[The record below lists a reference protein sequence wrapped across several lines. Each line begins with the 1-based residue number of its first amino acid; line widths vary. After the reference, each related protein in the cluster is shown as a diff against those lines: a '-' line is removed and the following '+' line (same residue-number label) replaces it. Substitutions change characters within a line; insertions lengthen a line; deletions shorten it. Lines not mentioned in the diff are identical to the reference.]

1 MATSHES
8 PSLDLEEATLEAD
21 DDDDEDL
28 SRKTKDMDR
37 DMDRAKIKFASVM
50 QRAEAVA
57 YFSALVDGLRHGRL
71 QFRHGMQSVALE
83 PSEQVA
89 IEVKASRKG
98 DKERVAFELE
108 WKRPPRES
116 LEVSG

>member
-1 MATSHES
+1 
-8 PSLDLEEATLEAD
+8 
-21 DDDDEDL
+21 
-28 SRKTKDMDR
+28 
-37 DMDRAKIKFASVM
+37 
-50 QRAEAVA
+50 VA

-71 QFRHGMQSVALE
+71 QFRHGMESVALK

-89 IEVKASRKG
+89 IEVKASRKN
-98 DKERVAFELE
+98 DKERVSFELE

>member
-1 MATSHES
+1 MATSHED
-8 PSLDLEEATLEAD
+8 PSLDLDDASTLEDVD
-21 DDDDEDL
+21 DNGSGD
-28 SRKTKDMDR
+28 SGSQKSKDNDK
-37 DMDRAKIKFASVM
+37 AKIKFASVM
-50 QRAEAVA
+50 QRNEAVA

-71 QFRHGMQSVALE
+71 QFRHGMESVALE
-83 PSEQVA
+83 PNEQVA

-98 DKERVAFELE
+98 DKERVSFELE

>member
-1 MATSHES
+1 MATAHED
-8 PSLDLEEATLEAD
+8 PSLDLEDAPLED
-21 DDDDEDL
+21 DDDDDDDSDDSV
-28 SRKTKDMDR
+28 SRKSK
-37 DMDRAKIKFASVM
+37 DRAKIKFASVM
-50 QRAEAVA
+50 QRGEAVA

-71 QFRHGMQSVALE
+71 QFRHGMESVALE

-98 DKERVAFELE
+98 DKERVSFELE

-116 LEVSG
+116 LEISG

>member
-1 MATSHES
+1 MATSHED
-8 PSLDLEEATLEAD
+8 PSLDLDEATLED
-21 DDDDEDL
+21 DDDDDSDE
-28 SRKTKDMDR
+28 SVSQKSKDKDK
-37 DMDRAKIKFASVM
+37 AKIKFASVM
-50 QRAEAVA
+50 QRGEAVA

-71 QFRHGMQSVALE
+71 QFRHGVESVALE

-98 DKERVAFELE
+98 DKERVSFELE

-116 LEVSG
+116 LEVTG

>member
-1 MATSHES
+1 MTTSHED
-8 PSLDLEEATLEAD
+8 PSLEDASTLD
-21 DDDDEDL
+21 DDDADDSED
-28 SRKTKDMDR
+28 SGGQKSKDKDK
-37 DMDRAKIKFASVM
+37 AKIKFASVM

-57 YFSALVDGLRHGRL
+57 YFSALVDGMRHGRL
-71 QFRHGMQSVALE
+71 QFRHGMESVALE

-98 DKERVAFELE
+98 DKERVSFELE

-116 LEVSG
+116 LEVRG